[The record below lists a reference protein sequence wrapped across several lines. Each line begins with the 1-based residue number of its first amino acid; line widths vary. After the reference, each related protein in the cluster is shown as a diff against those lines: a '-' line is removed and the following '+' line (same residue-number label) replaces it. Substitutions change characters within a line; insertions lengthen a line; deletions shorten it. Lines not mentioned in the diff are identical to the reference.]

1 MAFGIIR
8 STKFAVQNASRNVW
22 LSVITIFLL
31 VLTTISITLVAGLNV
46 VGSQLLH
53 VVESKVDIDVYFFD
67 YVKED
72 QILETKNYFQQ
83 MDEVT
88 SVVYVSKEEALQQFI
103 ADHQDDPETL
113 EALEEIGKNPLPASL
128 VIRASEIDGYP
139 RIINAFEAS
148 EFSEYVDQA
157 DYGESQQVIAR
168 LSALSKRA
176 SEIGITVSAV
186 FIVISIIVIFN
197 TLRIAIYSHRE
208 EIGIMKLV
216 GATNWFIRSPFI
228 LEGVL
233 LGILAAGVTVLL
245 TYGAVYFSDPAMTTF
260 FSGYDFSLLRFV
272 SNHLLQ
278 FILAEI
284 FGAIV
289 LSAGSTMIAISRYL
303 KV

>member
-31 VLTTISITLVAGLNV
+31 VLTTISITLVAGLNL

-53 VVESKVDIDVYFFD
+53 VVESKVDVDVYFFD
-67 YVKED
+67 YVKEE
-72 QILETKNYFQQ
+72 QILETKNYFQE
-83 MDEVT
+83 MEEVT
-88 SVVYVSKEEALQQFI
+88 SVVYVSKEEALKQFI
-103 ADHQDDPETL
+103 DAHADDPETL

-128 VIRASEIDGYP
+128 VIRTENIDDYP
-139 RIINAFEAS
+139 RVINAFEAS
-148 EFSEYVDQA
+148 AFAEYVDQA
-157 DYGESQQVIAR
+157 DYGESQEVIAR

-176 SEIGITVSAV
+176 SEIGITVSAI

-208 EIGIMKLV
+208 EIAIMKLV

-228 LEGVL
+228 LEGIL
-233 LGILAAGVTVLL
+233 LGIVAAVITIVLM
-245 TYGAVYFSDPAMTTF
+245 YGAVYFSDPAMTTF
-260 FSGYDFSLLRFV
+260 FSGYDFSLLRYLN
-272 SNHLLQ
+272 NHMLQ
-278 FILAEI
+278 FFVVEIL
-284 FGAIV
+284 GAIL
-289 LSAGSTMIAISRYL
+289 LSAGSTVIAISRYL